1 LGVLQSLLVAVL
13 IINPL
18 AASQLGLQSVG
29 NMPQVPGFMQQEITS
44 SHQHFI
50 TYVFNTSESI
60 A

>member
-1 LGVLQSLLVAVL
+1 VAVL